1 MDIIL
6 SIKKPVIIIFI
17 KNYIRVHCWYKLF
30 QALYDNQ
37 THSCD
42 LIAKNAHNE
51 FNNTR
56 VRRDGLENILQLHPY
71 NNSSIIKHNVLY
83 KVLSCFYLNINT
95 VCFVLDQYLTINT
108 WTKHYS
114 IETNVQYYF
123 SKSIYNDY
131 NNITNANLKL
141 TMESLFFDDSTDFEA
156 HGNGIDNNKA
166 FKKMWIIH
174 VY

>member
-1 MDIIL
+1 M
-6 SIKKPVIIIFI
+6 
-17 KNYIRVHCWYKLF
+17 
-30 QALYDNQ
+30 Q

-56 VRRDGLENILQLHPY
+56 ARRDGLENILQLHPY

-95 VCFVLDQYLTINT
+95 VCFVLDQDLVSHTLI
-108 WTKHYS
+108 KHYS
-114 IETNVQYYF
+114 IATNVQYYF
-123 SKSIYNDY
+123 FFLSIYNYY
-131 NNITNANLKL
+131 NNITNESLKL
-141 TMESLFFDDSTDFEA
+141 TMESLFFDDPTDFEA
-156 HGNGIDNNKA
+156 HVNGINNNMT
-166 FKKMWIIH
+166 FKKIWIIR